1 MYLDS
6 LTNAPPSPREQ
17 AQSPAPANS
26 PAPAKKAT
34 LDNASRE
41 ELVVFVKKQAAKMK
55 GRAASGLKSEEMKSV
70 DEGKAAKTKTK
81 GRPKKHKRDK
91 ATSGGDDDSNSKRG
105 KITR

>member
-1 MYLDS
+1 MRRRLHKYSEISPPPIMYLDS

-34 LDNASRE
+34 LDNATRE

-55 GRAASGLKSEEMKSV
+55 GLEKKSKGHSG
-70 DEGKAAKTKTK
+70 
-81 GRPKKHKRDK
+81 HK
-91 ATSGGDDDSNSKRG
+91 
-105 KITR
+105 